1 MDDELPLQ
9 GGSHA
14 SSSHEVSLEATTKRR
29 EDLGKH
35 SVHTHFPKD
44 RNCEICKR
52 TKITRAPCRR
62 RKGEAVPRADNFGD
76 LITADHKVLSDNCES
91 RNNHRYAVVVQDLAT
106 QWIQA
111 YPCKNK
117 TSQETQ
123 RSLQKFLEPER
134 KPKVI
139 YTDNSL
145 EFGKACA
152 DLSWN
157 HCTSTPH
164 RSETNGI
171 AQRAV
176 RRVKEGTSAVL
187 LQSGLNESWWAD
199 SMECYSYL
207 RNVTDLLSDGKTP
220 YERRFGKPFEGPI
233 IPFGSLVEYHPI
245 TAKDQSRIHQFGKKV
260 LPGLFLG
267 YALYAGGIW
276 KGDVLI
282 ADLEELETMDAS
294 EIYSKRLNAKEV
306 IFPQKGEFT
315 FPIADGRIKTLG
327 EDQALRTS
335 TLIRPRPNRGEG
347 HIDFLGESE
356 GFFPQPHDSHPVAG
370 EALHDF
376 WSMSGSF
383 MFRHHVEPRVE
394 LYSPREESFPI
405 PLKYIDV
412 TRTTHTNLDVKLEKR
427 IDDYWNF
434 DGSRDLS
441 DPWTGFT
448 QFTLLDEKA
457 PDGFP
462 WSGGRLTRKQLTSR
476 PDHLWPELWKS
487 MGKNAKLKEK
497 QKWSEEKLHLENA
510 RKLRGIYFIDPEDKE
525 YKETIKNARKKL
537 ETSVAPAMPCKIM
550 KNCGSGGSDK
560 NKTKLACI
568 LEANES
574 SRMRMGNSEP
584 PNHEDH
590 IAGKGEN
597 SLQHYNLVHKFIPM
611 PQAMKIPAA
620 KAAVDKE
627 WEKLEKISAWNLT
640 KVKSEKMVIDEAR
653 TAGATVQFASLMD
666 ICHLKN
672 AELEAK
678 HQKYKGRVVLRGDIV
693 KDNSGSYA
701 VFTEQ
706 GSSASQM
713 TAAKI
718 MDIISRLPGCD
729 GQAADAVSAYTQ
741 VKMEDAHKLLKI
753 PKSECPDIW
762 IRLPR
767 HKWPKSWSS
776 MEDPVVPLERNL
788 YGRPLA
794 GLLWERQFEKILLKH
809 GWEKNSKLGMSL
821 CTS

>member
-1 MDDELPLQ
+1 M
-9 GGSHA
+9 
-14 SSSHEVSLEATTKRR
+14 
-29 EDLGKH
+29 
-35 SVHTHFPKD
+35 
-44 RNCEICKR
+44 
-52 TKITRAPCRR
+52 
-62 RKGEAVPRADNFGD
+62 
-76 LITADHKVLSDNCES
+76 
-91 RNNHRYAVVVQDLAT
+91 VQDLAT

-145 EFGKACA
+145 EFGKACE

-171 AQRAV
+171 AERAV

-199 SMECYSYL
+199 SMECYTCL

-220 YERRFGKPFEGPI
+220 YERRFGKPLEGPI

-294 EIYSKRLNAKEV
+294 EIYLKRLNAKEV
-306 IFPQKGEFT
+306 IFPQKGEFI
-315 FPIADGRIKTLG
+315 FPIADGRVKTPG
-327 EDQALRTS
+327 EDQELRTS
-335 TLIRPRPNRGEG
+335 TLIRPRPSRGEG
-347 HIDFLGESE
+347 HVDFLGESE
-356 GFFPQPHDSHPVAG
+356 GSFPQHHDSLPVAG
-370 EALHDF
+370 EAMNDF

-383 MFRHHVEPRVE
+383 IYRHHVEPRVA

-427 IDDYWNF
+427 IDDYWNI

-457 PDGFP
+457 PDGYT
-462 WSGGRLTRKQLTSR
+462 WSGERLTRKQLTSR

-497 QKWSEEKLHLENA
+497 QKWSEEKIHLDNA

-525 YKETIKNARKKL
+525 FKETIKNARKKL

-560 NKTKLACI
+560 KKDKTCV
-568 LEANES
+568 
-574 SRMRMGNSEP
+574 
-584 PNHEDH
+584 
-590 IAGKGEN
+590 
-597 SLQHYNLVHKFIPM
+597 Y
-611 PQAMKIPAA
+611 
-620 KAAVDKE
+620 
-627 WEKLEKISAWNLT
+627 
-640 KVKSEKMVIDEAR
+640 
-653 TAGATVQFASLMD
+653 
-666 ICHLKN
+666 
-672 AELEAK
+672 
-678 HQKYKGRVVLRGDIV
+678 
-693 KDNSGSYA
+693 SGS
-701 VFTEQ
+701 Q
-706 GSSASQM
+706 
-713 TAAKI
+713 
-718 MDIISRLPGCD
+718 
-729 GQAADAVSAYTQ
+729 
-741 VKMEDAHKLLKI
+741 
-753 PKSECPDIW
+753 
-762 IRLPR
+762 
-767 HKWPKSWSS
+767 
-776 MEDPVVPLERNL
+776 
-788 YGRPLA
+788 
-794 GLLWERQFEKILLKH
+794 
-809 GWEKNSKLGMSL
+809 
-821 CTS
+821 